1 MGLDQFADTI
11 MDISSAASNE
21 LSIEKAI
28 EAIAEQ
34 WVDLK
39 LEIDT
44 YKDRGHYRLKWV
56 PLPTGWWN
64 GHAQLVECDLGWK
77 AEADAAYDR
86 KGSKFICQSM
96 KFIKIY
102 KWFGIFIWRV

>member
-1 MGLDQFADTI
+1 LNYSTHLYLSPGNEFTLETIIEMGLEQYAETI

-28 EAIAEQ
+28 ATIGEQ

-44 YKDRGHYRLKWV
+44 YKDRGHYRLK
-56 PLPTGWWN
+56 
-64 GHAQLVECDLGWK
+64 
-77 AEADAAYDR
+77 
-86 KGSKFICQSM
+86 
-96 KFIKIY
+96 
-102 KWFGIFIWRV
+102 